1 MVPKLLVWRFL
12 KPLRIFIPTGRQN
25 DAHKAMQWLRG
36 PSYSIEAEI
45 DQIKTRVLDDSREAP
60 KLSDFYQPG
69 VFKPILIG
77 VALMIL
83 QQFSGLNAASFN
95 ASEIFRIADLDFN
108 RLIGVVVIS
117 AVQVRF

>member
-1 MVPKLLVWRFL
+1 ME
-12 KPLRIFIPTGRQN
+12 
-25 DAHKAMQWLRG
+25 WLRG
-36 PSYSIEAEI
+36 PHYNIEAELN
-45 DQIKTRVLDDSREAP
+45 QIKARVLEDSLEAP
-60 KLSDFYQPG
+60 KLSDFYQPW

-95 ASEIFRIADLDFN
+95 ASEIFRIANLDFN

-117 AVQVRF
+117 AVQVCF

>member
-1 MVPKLLVWRFL
+1 
-12 KPLRIFIPTGRQN
+12 
-25 DAHKAMQWLRG
+25 MQWLRG

-60 KLSDFYQPG
+60 KLSDFYKPE

-117 AVQVRF
+117 AVQVCF

>member
-1 MVPKLLVWRFL
+1 
-12 KPLRIFIPTGRQN
+12 
-25 DAHKAMQWLRG
+25 MQWLRG

-45 DQIKTRVLDDSREAP
+45 NQIEARVLEDSRESP
-60 KLSDFYQPG
+60 KISDFYQPG

-77 VALMIL
+77 VALMVL

-117 AVQVRF
+117 AVQVIFYSCN